1 MCKPLRADVAYADD
15 VDALTGSRP
24 GRQNGIGLRA
34 CIISWCALTVLLS
47 PQSVLRVEKF
57 GREQQ
62 PIVVIDNAFV
72 HPERLSEDA
81 CARQFTHIGPYY
93 PGVRAVLGADFTQN
107 LCDAVQDVLA
117 DHLKIA
123 RDRWAGDC
131 FYSLVT
137 TPPEKLQ
144 PIQRFPHFDGVED
157 ERIAMVY
164 YLCKPEHGGTS
175 FYRHRATG
183 FETVDA
189 ARFQPY
195 RSKLEAKVREIGLPP
210 AQYIDDGAPLFE
222 RTGKI
227 DAMFNRMLIYRG
239 VNLHCSAIPDSSL
252 LSSDPRKGRLTINAF
267 LAPRD

>member
-1 MCKPLRADVAYADD
+1 LRKPPRAHVACADD
-15 VDALTGSRP
+15 VDALDGSRP
-24 GRQNGIGLRA
+24 GRQSGIGRRA
-34 CIISWCALTVLLS
+34 CIISWCALTVLFS
-47 PQSVLRVEKF
+47 PQSALRVEKF

-62 PIVVIDNAFV
+62 PIAVIDDAFAQ
-72 HPERLSEDA
+72 PERLIEDA
-81 CARQFTHIGPYY
+81 CARKFTPIGPYY
-93 PGVRAVLGADFTQN
+93 PGVRAALDTEFTQS
-107 LCDAVQDVLA
+107 LCGAVQSILA
-117 DHLKIA
+117 DHLKIT
-123 RDRWAGDC
+123 RDQWAGDC

-164 YLCKPEHGGTS
+164 YLCQPEHGGTS

-195 RSKLEAKVREIGLPP
+195 RSKLEADVRETGLPP
-210 AQYIDDGAPLFE
+210 AQYIDDGAPLFD
-222 RTGKI
+222 RIGKI
-227 DAMFNRMLIYRG
+227 DAAFNRMVIYRG
-239 VNLHCSAIPDSSL
+239 VNLHCSAIPDISL
-252 LSSDPRKGRLTINAF
+252 LSADPRMGRLTINAF